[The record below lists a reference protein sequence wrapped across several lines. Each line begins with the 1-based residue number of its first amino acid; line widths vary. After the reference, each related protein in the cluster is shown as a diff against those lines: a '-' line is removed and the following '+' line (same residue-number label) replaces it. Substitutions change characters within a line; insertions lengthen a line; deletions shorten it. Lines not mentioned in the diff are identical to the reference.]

1 MTWGGRQMGA
11 GRRVACAHCGDPLL
25 VQPNELDA
33 LEHGDVR
40 CPRCGRALNA
50 NDLFRE
56 MTTASAF
63 TQLQLTSNWWEAD
76 QLEVR
81 VGVGQ
86 LVRLQRPV
94 VGMTVHARSLSS
106 GLSVVAQVVDAISFW
121 VIPFVT
127 DPSAPTVQGAVGWQA
142 LGRIEESG
150 VPAWLDFLDAA
161 RAAIAQ
167 HNGRAAVLEIH
178 AALDA

>member
-1 MTWGGRQMGA
+1 MTWGGPPMGA
-11 GRRVACAHCGDPLL
+11 GRRVACAHCVDPLL

-81 VGVGQ
+81 VGV
-86 LVRLQRPV
+86 VNCPEF
-94 VGMTVHARSLSS
+94 VGGSYPLRKRSPWQHQTVHSSAATRPRCASEPCAWSARRS
-106 GLSVVAQVVDAISFW
+106 
-121 VIPFVT
+121 P
-127 DPSAPTVQGAVGWQA
+127 
-142 LGRIEESG
+142 
-150 VPAWLDFLDAA
+150 
-161 RAAIAQ
+161 RAASAWERSP
-167 HNGRAAVLEIH
+167 G
-178 AALDA
+178 

>member
-11 GRRVACAHCGDPLL
+11 GRRVACAHCGDPLP

-76 QLEVR
+76 Q
-81 VGVGQ
+81 
-86 LVRLQRPV
+86 
-94 VGMTVHARSLSS
+94 
-106 GLSVVAQVVDAISFW
+106 I
-121 VIPFVT
+121 
-127 DPSAPTVQGAVGWQA
+127 
-142 LGRIEESG
+142 
-150 VPAWLDFLDAA
+150 
-161 RAAIAQ
+161 
-167 HNGRAAVLEIH
+167 
-178 AALDA
+178 